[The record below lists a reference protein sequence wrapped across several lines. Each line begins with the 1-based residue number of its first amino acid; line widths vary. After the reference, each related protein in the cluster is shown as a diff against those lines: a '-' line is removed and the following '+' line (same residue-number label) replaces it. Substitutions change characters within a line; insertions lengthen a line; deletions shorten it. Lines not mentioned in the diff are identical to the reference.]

1 MLSSTKMLKDFL
13 LNKKLIILRSVDKS
27 RDDYLLNDKCHKQIV
42 DDVMYMCKM
51 IINIFH
57 VKLDLTELSHHWL
70 KFQLKQTQLFIVS
83 DINYHLIFKIVMHV
97 HLFSS
102 KSWTLTL
109 LQILMNDNIFDHQI
123 AVDIKDLI
131 MNDVMLVKQQNLF
144 TWNCI
149 VEDNKIALY

>member
-57 VKLDLTELSHHWL
+57 VKLDLTELSHH
-70 KFQLKQTQLFIVS
+70 
-83 DINYHLIFKIVMHV
+83 
-97 HLFSS
+97 
-102 KSWTLTL
+102 
-109 LQILMNDNIFDHQI
+109 
-123 AVDIKDLI
+123 
-131 MNDVMLVKQQNLF
+131 
-144 TWNCI
+144 
-149 VEDNKIALY
+149 